1 MEELTKD
8 RPYYSHVR
16 RALEN
21 LRLADTDDILFVVAT
36 FYSTG
41 EIGVMYKKF
50 KTLAD
55 KLWEFNPEKKDE
67 NKTGSV

>member
-8 RPYYSHVR
+8 RPYYSHLR

-21 LRLADTDDILFVVAT
+21 LRLADTDDILFEVAT

-41 EIGVMYKKF
+41 
-50 KTLAD
+50 
-55 KLWEFNPEKKDE
+55 
-67 NKTGSV
+67 